1 MQKPAA
7 QSTSLQ
13 VGQNHHWEDILKHW
27 QKNESEKNY
36 MFDKK
41 EMIYSHEVE
50 NLKLHFI
57 EEKEQ
62 LKESVNDISK
72 ERE

>member
-1 MQKPAA
+1 MKMQK
-7 QSTSLQ
+7 
-13 VGQNHHWEDILKHW
+13 I
-27 QKNESEKNY
+27 ESEKNV

-50 NLKLHFI
+50 NLKLQFI
-57 EEKEQ
+57 EENEQ